1 MGDKKASNRFTIQFN
16 ASDAKHLKVMDILNI
31 QGRKK
36 AQYIAEAVIAF
47 ESQINIDGEVKN
59 SDDNLRYQVTS
70 IVQQILSNNK
80 APSKE
85 ISTSKNQIEPHK
97 KRKIIKTEIKSISQD
112 AENNISND
120 DFDMIMGLLDD
131 FK

>member
-1 MGDKKASNRFTIQFN
+1 M
-16 ASDAKHLKVMDILNI
+16 

-47 ESQINIDGEVKN
+47 ESQINIDGETKN
-59 SDDNLRYQVTS
+59 SDDNLRYQVAS
-70 IVQQILSNNK
+70 IVEQILSNKK
-80 APSKE
+80 APDKE
-85 ISTSKNQIEPHK
+85 IITNKNQIEPSK
-97 KRKIIKTEIKSISQD
+97 KRKIIKTEIKSISQA
-112 AENNISND
+112 AEDNISND